1 MGAECA
7 GPLYVA
13 DFHTHHAAADHPAL
27 PPRNSSAELAGRWEV
42 LARRIADL
50 DDLLAESG
58 RLGVDL
64 RVLSAPPAL
73 VTPHGERTR
82 PADLRRLNDRLAETV
97 ATAPDRL
104 SGLATIDAFGGDAAA
119 EEAVR
124 AVRELGLSGLVVD
137 CATDGQ
143 LLSAAAARPTLTAA
157 AELGVPV
164 FAHPVS
170 PELLTTAFAGLGG
183 FGTSLA
189 RGTINAAALL
199 SLLHDG
205 VLAELSG
212 LHVVFPM
219 LGVAGLALAAAHDE
233 GEVLTAR
240 PPGAPG
246 AHVYLDTMGFA
257 PAAIRFAADLLGVDH
272 VLVGGDWPIG
282 RRHTTRERV
291 ETALAAA
298 GLDGAQARLVAGANA
313 LRLLGR
319 PPVATPAPAGTGL
332 GRGGGGSPRYA

>member
-13 DFHTHHAAADHPAL
+13 DFHTHHASPRHPAL
-27 PPRNSSAELAGRWEV
+27 PPHHSAGELAERWPA

-50 DDLLAESG
+50 DDLLAESD
-58 RLGVDL
+58 RHGVDL

-82 PADLRRLNDRLAETV
+82 PAELRRLNDSLAATV
-97 ATAPDRL
+97 SAVPDRL

-137 CATDGQ
+137 CATEGQ
-143 LLSAAAARPTLTAA
+143 LLGSAAARPTLTVA

-170 PELLTTAFAGLGG
+170 PQLLTTAFAGLGR

-205 VLAELSG
+205 VLTELPG

-219 LGVAGLALAAAHDE
+219 LGVAGLTLAAAHDE
-233 GEVLTAR
+233 GELLTAR
-240 PPGAPG
+240 TSDVAR
-246 AHVYLDTMGFA
+246 AHVYLDTMGYA
-257 PAAIRFAADLLGVDH
+257 PAAIRCAVDLLGADH

-282 RRHTTRERV
+282 SRTTTRDRV
-291 ETALAAA
+291 GTALAAA
-298 GLDGAQARLVAGANA
+298 GLDEAQTRLVAGVNT

-319 PPVATPAPAGTGL
+319 PVATPPG
-332 GRGGGGSPRYA
+332 

>member
-1 MGAECA
+1 MRS
-7 GPLYVA
+7 LYIA
-13 DFHTHHAAADHPAL
+13 DFHTHYACPDYPAR
-27 PPRNSSAELAGRWEV
+27 PPQNTAPELAERWRG

-50 DDLLAESG
+50 DGLLAEAG
-58 RLGVDL
+58 RRGIDL

-82 PADLRRLNDRLAETV
+82 PADLRRLNDHLAGAV
-97 ATAPDRL
+97 ASAPDRIR
-104 SGLATIDAFGGDAAA
+104 GLATIDAFAGDPAA

-137 CATDGQ
+137 CATDGH
-143 LLSAAAARPTLTAA
+143 LLSAKAARPTLTVA

-164 FAHPVS
+164 FAHPIS
-170 PELLTTAFAGLGG
+170 PTAMTTAFAGLGR

-199 SLLHDG
+199 SLLSDG
-205 VLAELSG
+205 VLAELPG

-219 LGVAGLALAAAHDE
+219 LGVAGLSLAAATDE
-233 GEVLTAR
+233 GELITAS
-240 PPGAPG
+240 APATRR

-257 PAAIRFAADLLGVDH
+257 PAAIRFATDLLGADH

-282 RRHTTRERV
+282 LRETSRERV
-291 ETALAAA
+291 EASLARA
-298 GLDGAQARLVAGANA
+298 GLDEAQSRLVAGGNA
-313 LRLLGR
+313 LRLLG
-319 PPVATPAPAGTGL
+319 ALAAAGG
-332 GRGGGGSPRYA
+332 